1 MVPHQFAPAIYLGS
15 GMFGAHCYSHAT
27 AAERE
32 QYRDHHERNDALQA
46 RSHTDLR
53 NLQRAVGQK
62 IAAHWIAT
70 REQRVQWINDIV
82 LN

>member
-1 MVPHQFAPAIYLGS
+1 MVRECL
-15 GMFGAHCYSHAT
+15 AHIVIRTPLLPSVSS
-27 AAERE
+27 
-32 QYRDHHERNDALQA
+32 DHHERNDALQA